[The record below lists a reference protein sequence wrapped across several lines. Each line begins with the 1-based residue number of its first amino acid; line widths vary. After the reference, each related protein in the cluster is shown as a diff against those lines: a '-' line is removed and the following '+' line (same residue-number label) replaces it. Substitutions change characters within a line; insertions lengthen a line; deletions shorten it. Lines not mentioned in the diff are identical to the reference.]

1 MTEQQDGQ
9 MTLFDPD
16 SWSGKT
22 YPERS
27 AATKARTSEP
37 SSKRRQGLRT
47 VVPLFLDLRKENGL
61 LREPSWEMGG
71 PLLGE
76 YSMPSFGESPRDVV
90 ESHLSQIL
98 EENAPP
104 RFYLSEK
111 ACQGILRRAEKRGKE
126 LPEILRIALEQQA
139 IQYGACKE
147 TESTGQKLL
156 DATEKDGQTKAVTL

>member
-22 YPERS
+22 SRELS
-27 AATKARTSEP
+27 AATKVRTSEP
-37 SSKRRQGLRT
+37 SSKKRQGSRT

-61 LREPSWEMGG
+61 LQEPSWEMGG

-76 YSMPSFGESPRDVV
+76 YSMPSFGESPKDAV

-104 RFYLSEK
+104 DFM
-111 ACQGILRRAEKRGKE
+111 
-126 LPEILRIALEQQA
+126 
-139 IQYGACKE
+139 
-147 TESTGQKLL
+147 
-156 DATEKDGQTKAVTL
+156 

>member
-16 SWSGKT
+16 LWCGKT
-22 YPERS
+22 SPELS
-27 AATKARTSEP
+27 AATKVRTSEP
-37 SSKRRQGLRT
+37 SSKKRQGLRT

-76 YSMPSFGESPRDVV
+76 YSTPSFGESPRDAV

-98 EENAPP
+98 EENAHP
-104 RFYLSEK
+104 RFYLSER
-111 ACQGILRRAEKRGKE
+111 ACQEILRRAEKRGKE
-126 LPEILRIALEQQA
+126 LPEILRQALEQQSVR
-139 IQYGACKE
+139 Y
-147 TESTGQKLL
+147 
-156 DATEKDGQTKAVTL
+156 V